1 MIIIWGDQNRLLLHD
16 HDGRYSNQSQIPI
29 LAQTTVFAENNYLF
43 PDGVITSNQVELFI
57 GGAESEIHANKWLGS
72 HMGIQCHRAGGYVA
86 EYNIRH
92 APIGQRED
100 LEDFFLL
107 ILRDQYADIFEAL

>member
-1 MIIIWGDQNRLLLHD
+1 MLKAFREQSQAWLEAHPISIGGIGQNVLVKRLRECKSENPCQILIIIWGDQNRLLLHD

-57 GGAESEIHANKWLGS
+57 GGAESEI
-72 HMGIQCHRAGGYVA
+72 
-86 EYNIRH
+86 
-92 APIGQRED
+92 
-100 LEDFFLL
+100 
-107 ILRDQYADIFEAL
+107 